1 MASRPFSCEAMF
13 RTSVWGP
20 VTRIEM
26 ARSVAGRPLHT
37 VSAFLLGDTLIDSG
51 CPASA
56 WRLSEWARE
65 RGVRRVVHTHHHE
78 DHCGGDAAL
87 GRLGRVEILAPP
99 RTVPILGDFYRL
111 PVYRRLVWGQP
122 RSVRAAPMG
131 DEVEIGGTRFRVV
144 PTPGHASDHVCL
156 FDPVRRWL
164 FTGDLFIHRRVRY
177 LRSVEDASRML
188 RSLEEIRRLEPS
200 VLLCSHAGVVEEAP
214 AALDDRIAH
223 WRGLAAAARGMAE
236 NGEDPRGITRRLL
249 GREGPMTWIS
259 VGDFSKVNLV
269 RSLLSGS

>member
-1 MASRPFSCEAMF
+1 MF

-37 VSAFLLGDTLIDSG
+37 VSAYLLGDTLVDSG

-56 WRLSEWARE
+56 RRLAEWAHG

-87 GRLGRVEILAPP
+87 GLLGDVEILAPP

-111 PVYRRLVWGQP
+111 PTYRRLVWGQP
-122 RSVRAAPMG
+122 RSVGSIPMG
-131 DEVEIGGTRFRVV
+131 EEVGIGGTPFRVV
-144 PTPGHASDHVCL
+144 PTPGHAADHVCL

-177 LRSVEDASRML
+177 LRSVEDAWRML
-188 RSLEEIRRLEPS
+188 RSLEEVRRLGPK
-200 VLLCSHAGVVEEAP
+200 VLLCSHAGVVTDAG

-223 WRGLAAAARGMAE
+223 WRGLADAARRLADGGA
-236 NGEDPRGITRRLL
+236 GPRAVTRRLL

-269 RSLLSGS
+269 RSLLASP